1 MKRSTL
7 ILLLLAA
14 VGGALVYFLEI
25 KPGKARDEKE
35 DTSKSAFSF
44 KREDIN
50 SVSITRAGQTVTID
64 NDNNQWTI
72 KQPVNARADESAV
85 SSLTN
90 ELASAKVE
98 RTLPANSGDLKSYG
112 LDNPQVTLGIKL
124 KSGEQHTIKL
134 GSKDFSGLAVYGQVD
149 GSKDVAMIPISLF
162 TNADKQLDDLRDK
175 SLLGSTQYEI
185 SGLTLTNS
193 NGRIVLAKK
202 DTDWTIKSPI
212 ESAADDSE
220 VSSLLSEIGSAKAA
234 AFVSETADDLSKYGL
249 DKPAAS
255 VTAQL
260 QTGGER
266 SILFG
271 SKVENQYYAKASD
284 RPQIVKVDSALF
296 DKINAKLATLR
307 SKEIAKIKKDE
318 ITRVEIRNP
327 NLTLVAEKD
336 KDKDKWVIKEPADK
350 KDKEAQSYKL
360 FDPIETNKASE
371 IIDKPTAAQSKL
383 LAKPAVEVKFTGKDG
398 KTTVIKVSA
407 ADGDHAYVRVEGK
420 PETYQVSKQML
431 DSWSFKIDDVVL

>member
-25 KPGKARDEKE
+25 KPGKTRDEKE
-35 DTSKSAFSF
+35 DTSKPAFAF

-50 SVSITRAGQTVTID
+50 SISLTRAGQTMTID
-64 NDNNQWTI
+64 NENNQWTI

-85 SSLTN
+85 SSLTS
-90 ELASAKVE
+90 EIASAKVE
-98 RTLPANSGDLKSYG
+98 RTLPANSGDTKSYG
-112 LDNPQVTLGIKL
+112 LDSPQVTLGIKL
-124 KSGEQHTIKL
+124 KNGEQHTLKL
-134 GSKDFSGLAVYGQVD
+134 GAKDFSGMSVYGQID
-149 GSKDVAMIPISLF
+149 SAKDVAMLPASLLTNSDKPI
-162 TNADKQLDDLRDK
+162 DDLRDK

-185 SGLTLTNS
+185 NGLTLNGS

-212 ESAADDSE
+212 ETAADDSE

-234 AFVSETADDLSKYGL
+234 GFVSETADDLPKYGL

-271 SKVENQYYAKASD
+271 SKIETQYYAKTSD
-284 RPQIVKVDSALF
+284 RPQIVKVDSAFF
-296 DKINAKLATLR
+296 DKMNAKLSTLR

-336 KDKDKWVIKEPADK
+336 KDNKWMVKEPADK

-360 FDPIETNKASE
+360 FDPIETNKATE

-383 LAKPAVEVKFTGKDG
+383 LAKPAVEVKYTGKDG

-431 DSWSFKIDDVVL
+431 DSLSFKIDEVVL

>member
-1 MKRSTL
+1 MWPCCRYRL
-7 ILLLLAA
+7 
-14 VGGALVYFLEI
+14 
-25 KPGKARDEKE
+25 
-35 DTSKSAFSF
+35 
-44 KREDIN
+44 
-50 SVSITRAGQTVTID
+50 
-64 NDNNQWTI
+64 
-72 KQPVNARADESAV
+72 
-85 SSLTN
+85 LTN
-90 ELASAKVE
+90 SDK
-98 RTLPANSGDLKSYG
+98 
-112 LDNPQVTLGIKL
+112 
-124 KSGEQHTIKL
+124 
-134 GSKDFSGLAVYGQVD
+134 
-149 GSKDVAMIPISLF
+149 PI
-162 TNADKQLDDLRDK
+162 DDLRDK

-185 SGLTLTNS
+185 NGLTLNGS

-212 ESAADDSE
+212 ETAADDSE
-220 VSSLLSEIGSAKAA
+220 ISSLLSEIGSAKAA

-284 RPQIVKVDSALF
+284 RPQIVKVDSAFF
-296 DKINAKLATLR
+296 DKMNAKLSTLR
-307 SKEIAKIKKDE
+307 SKEIARIKKDE

-336 KDKDKWVIKEPADK
+336 KDNKWMVKEPADK

-360 FDPIETNKASE
+360 FDPIETNKATE

-383 LAKPAVEVKFTGKDG
+383 LAKPAVEVKYTGKDG

-407 ADGDHAYVRVEGK
+407 ADGDHAYVRVEGR

-431 DSWSFKIDDVVL
+431 DSLSFKIDEVVL

>member
-25 KPGKARDEKE
+25 KPGKTRDEKE
-35 DTSKSAFSF
+35 DTSKPAFTF

-50 SVSITRAGQTVTID
+50 SLSLTRAGQTVSID
-64 NDNNQWTI
+64 NENNQWTI

-85 SSLTN
+85 SALTS
-90 ELASAKVE
+90 EIASTKIE
-98 RTLPANSGDLKSYG
+98 RTLPANSGDSKSYG
-112 LDNPQVTLGIKL
+112 LDSPQVTLAIKL
-124 KSGEQHTIKL
+124 KNGEQHTIKL
-134 GSKDFSGLAVYGQVD
+134 GSKDFSGLSVYGQID
-149 GSKDVAMIPISLF
+149 SAKEVAMMPVSLL
-162 TNADKQLDDLRDK
+162 TNADKPIDDLRDK

-185 SGLTLTNS
+185 NGLTLNGS

-212 ESAADDSE
+212 ETAADDSE

-296 DKINAKLATLR
+296 DKINAKLSALR
-307 SKEIAKIKKDE
+307 SKEIAKVKKDE

-336 KDKDKWVIKEPADK
+336 KDNKWIVKEPADR

-360 FDPIETNKASE
+360 FDPIETNKATE

-383 LAKPAVEVKFTGKDG
+383 LAKPAVEIKYTGKDG

-431 DSWSFKIDDVVL
+431 DSLSFKIDEVVL